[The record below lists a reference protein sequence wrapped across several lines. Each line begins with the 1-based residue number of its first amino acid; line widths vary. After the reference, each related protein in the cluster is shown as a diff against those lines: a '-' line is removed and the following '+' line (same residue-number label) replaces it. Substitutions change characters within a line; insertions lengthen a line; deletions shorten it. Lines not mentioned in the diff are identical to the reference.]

1 MGVFYWFYGEFVLN
15 RPLTPNQ
22 RAMWLHFDYTHDCGW
37 IPNETG
43 QAIIC
48 KYDNEKF
55 SNYEGCLV
63 DVIDRFIKPWGYKL
77 TGTVEV
83 CADELRERCLLEV
96 FDNLVSVTT
105 WDISPSA

>member
-1 MGVFYWFYGEFVLN
+1 MGVFYWFNGEFVLN
-15 RPLTPNQ
+15 QPLTPRQ
-22 RAMWLHFDYTHDCGW
+22 RAMWLYFDDTHDYGW

-43 QAIIC
+43 HAIIC

-55 SNYEGCLV
+55 SNYEECLV
-63 DVIDRFIKPWGYKL
+63 DVIERFIKPRGYTL
-77 TGTVEV
+77 NGAVDV

-105 WDISPSA
+105 WNISP